1 MTPNAIT
8 PASTTEITRRTWW
21 RRTSR
26 TVSGCRRCSG
36 DCRDRSTVRTTRC
49 VDWVRRGLNKFDPV
63 GLRAIVNCVCEDGAG
78 TGELFKLNTDTE
90 LFENYLEEERE
101 EAGGEVF

>member
-1 MTPNAIT
+1 M
-8 PASTTEITRRTWW
+8 
-21 RRTSR
+21 
-26 TVSGCRRCSG
+26 
-36 DCRDRSTVRTTRC
+36 
-49 VDWVRRGLNKFDPV
+49 NKFDPV